1 MADSAEFVIGAKVRC
16 SDGAVCGEVERAV
29 IDPAAGMV
37 THLVVRVKHH
47 QVLDRLVPISLVDE
61 GSGGSG
67 VRLTCSAEEFGRL
80 EAAEEKHQVTDSSFG
95 YYAVH
100 TPAVFPVV
108 GPPEVV
114 TDETVPF
121 GEVDI
126 RRDDTVRASD
136 GEIGHVEGLVI
147 DRASRHVTHVLL
159 QEGHRWGR
167 KHVAIP
173 IETVTKVGDSVEVSL
188 SKQQVHALPSIEI
201 EQPNMNE

>member
-1 MADSAEFVIGAKVRC
+1 VGNE
-16 SDGAVCGEVERAV
+16 
-29 IDPAAGMV
+29 PAARPASRA
-37 THLVVRVKHH
+37 T
-47 QVLDRLVPISLVDE
+47 
-61 GSGGSG
+61 GSGERTLTQPSLLALGLIANRTPH
-67 VRLTCSAEEFGRL
+67 VRFGRL
-80 EAAEEKHQVTDSSFG
+80 DAAEEKHQVTDSNSFG

-100 TPAVFPVV
+100 TPAVFPVG

-147 DRASRHVTHVLL
+147 ERVSRHVTHVLL
-159 QEGHRWGR
+159 QEGHLWGR
-167 KHVAIP
+167 KQVAIP
-173 IETVTKVGDSVEVSL
+173 IETITKVGDSVEVSL

-201 EQPNMNE
+201 EQPNKNG